1 MVTWA
6 AGARHLPFRCEVAVG
21 TFLQENV
28 TSLSL
33 PEVTFEKIFF
43 FLFRA
48 PLYHPGHLNL
58 F

>member
-1 MVTWA
+1 MVTRA
-6 AGARHLPFRCEVAVG
+6 AGARHLPFRCEVTVG

-43 FLFRA
+43 SYLELLFITQA
-48 PLYHPGHLNL
+48 I
-58 F
+58 